1 MLTARQT
8 PPSQRVVGRWLV
20 LVDLCEAR
28 LLEASC
34 FQSQWSEPR
43 EKKKKKNFWAA
54 ELQSN
59 VNLNLW
65 TDRRWML
72 DTPLRSN
79 PAGTDP
85 LWWCTGYIP
94 NSVAGMDTC

>member
-43 EKKKKKNFWAA
+43 EKKKK
-54 ELQSN
+54 L
-59 VNLNLW
+59 L
-65 TDRRWML
+65 
-72 DTPLRSN
+72 
-79 PAGTDP
+79 AGRVTEQRESEPVDGQ
-85 LWWCTGYIP
+85 T
-94 NSVAGMDTC
+94 VDA